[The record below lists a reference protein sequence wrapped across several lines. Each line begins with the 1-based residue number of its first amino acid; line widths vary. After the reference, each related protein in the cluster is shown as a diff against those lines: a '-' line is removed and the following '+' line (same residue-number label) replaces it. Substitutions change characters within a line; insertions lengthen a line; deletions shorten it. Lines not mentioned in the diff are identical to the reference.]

1 MKTIIK
7 FTLIIVMSMLTISTY
22 AQKPSAKHYLSISHE
37 VSDYNSWK
45 VVFDKFNID
54 RVEAGI
60 IDLFVKKNINNTNSI
75 TVFSKITDLK
85 KAQIFMSSP
94 TLKEAMKNAGV
105 TSPPII
111 VFYKSANEYDLINT
125 SSLIT
130 TITHSVKDYSTWKN
144 VYESAEQMR
153 KQEGIIDHVVLKS
166 LIDENVITILGSS
179 TSADSFNKFMASPSL
194 KTAMGKAGVTSKPEV
209 KIIL

>member
-7 FTLIIVMSMLTISTY
+7 FTLIIVMSMLTISTH
-22 AQKPSAKHYLSISHE
+22 AQKPSTKHYLSISHE

-54 RVEAGI
+54 REEAGI

-179 TSADSFNKFMASPSL
+179 TSADSFNKFMASPDL